1 MERKLK
7 DIDALEDAGQADEIL
22 GLMSAGLLA
31 DQEDED

>member
-7 DIDALEDAGQADEIL
+7 DIDALEDADQVDEIL
-22 GLMSAGLLA
+22 GLTPAGLPT

>member
-7 DIDALEDAGQADEIL
+7 DIDALEDTDQADAIL
-22 GLMSAGLLA
+22 GLTSAGLPA

>member
-7 DIDALEDAGQADEIL
+7 DIDALEDAKEVDEVL
-22 GLMSAGLLA
+22 GLTSAGLLA

>member
-7 DIDALEDAGQADEIL
+7 DIDALEDTGQADEIL
-22 GLMSAGLLA
+22 GLTSAGLLA